1 VTQPLARRSPTTGLL
16 LGLIITL
23 AAVMAY
29 SLYITRQIH
38 GLREL
43 QRDLVDRNR
52 KDSLQLLRIQNDLN
66 SLGLAMRDMLDADG
80 PYPLTAWLAQFD
92 RVHLDL
98 DNALGREQ
106 EVAVARRTPEQQRYL
121 GNSLAQFWDAVDR
134 AFAVARS
141 GREDEARAQIRLSLQ
156 ARQAALSAAVA
167 GLLVENVASEEQT
180 AQRVQDIYDR
190 VQRQVYWFLTATLI
204 AIALTSLYLIRFTR
218 RLFAELASLSVQRSE
233 LVQKLIA
240 ARESTL
246 HHISRELHDE
256 FGQILTAMGAMLGRA
271 RRHAPENSPLH
282 ADLREVRELA
292 QSTLDNVRSL
302 SQALHPS
309 ILDEAG
315 LESALEWYLPTVE
328 KQVGMAIVYERTGT
342 RLPVND
348 GAGIHVYR
356 VLQEALNNVARHSGA
371 DRAWVRLKHE
381 AGVLELD
388 VEDHGKG
395 LGPEPGRGLGVVAM
409 RERADLLGGTIEFL
423 RPSEGGTLVRL
434 TVPLERPPVKGGR

>member
-1 VTQPLARRSPTTGLL
+1 VTRPLARRSPTTGLL

-66 SLGLAMRDMLDADG
+66 SLGLAMRDMLDADE
-80 PYPLTAWLAQFD
+80 PYPLTAWLAQLD

-98 DNALGREQ
+98 DNALRREQ

-134 AFAVARS
+134 TFALARN
-141 GREDEARAQIRLSLQ
+141 GREDEARVQIRLSLQ

-180 AQRVQDIYDR
+180 AGRVQDIYDR
-190 VQRQVYWFLTATLI
+190 VERQVYWFLTATLV
-204 AIALTSLYLIRFTR
+204 AIVLTSLYLIRFTR
-218 RLFAELASLSVQRSE
+218 RLFAHLASLSAQRSE

-246 HHISRELHDE
+246 HHIARELHDE

-271 RRHAPENSPLH
+271 GRHAPEQSPLR
-282 ADLREVRELA
+282 AELREVCELA
-292 QSTLDNVRSL
+292 ESTLNNVRSL

-315 LESALEWYLPTVE
+315 LESAIEWYLPTVE
-328 KQVGMAIVYERTGT
+328 RQVGVAIVYERSGAA
-342 RLPVND
+342 LPVN
-348 GAGIHVYR
+348 GSAGIHVYR
-356 VLQEALNNVARHSGA
+356 VLQEAINNVARHSGA

-395 LGPEPGRGLGVVAM
+395 LGPNPGRGLGVVAM
-409 RERADLLGGTIEFL
+409 RERAELLGGTIEFL

-434 TVPLERPPVKGGR
+434 TVPLDTTP